1 VFELHHLTAVE
12 QLEWLRRGEV
22 TSRELVEH
30 YLARI
35 ARLDG
40 ELGAFAV
47 VDPDAAFR
55 RAEAVSSLP
64 HALALWGLPLADK
77 ALVARAGRETAFGS
91 RAFAGFVPEES
102 DELAVALDDAG
113 AVSLGATAAP
123 EFGFP
128 SYTEPAAGR
137 PARNPYDPALGA
149 GGSSGGAA
157 VAVAAGLLP
166 VAPGSDGGGSIRIP
180 AAATGL
186 VGLKPSRGRVP
197 VASGFGGLAGLV
209 TAGPLAR
216 TVADA
221 GLLLDALAAAPGARA
236 SWATVPPDEGGDGP
250 FLAAA
255 TRGEGRFQ
263 LAVSTDSPWAT
274 AYELELDPAAR
285 SALDLALA
293 ELAALGHGIE
303 ELRMPEEPGYAA
315 AFRAVWQGGAA
326 TLPLDDTQLALV
338 EPLTRW
344 LVERGRA
351 LDARILGDA
360 LAWLAGYERRTIA
373 LFAPY
378 DAVLLPSLAL
388 PPRPVGW
395 YDAEDGEEN
404 FAQQV
409 RYTPF
414 TSFVN
419 VAGLPAIT
427 LPVTTTADGLP
438 MGVQLV
444 GRPGGE
450 RTLLALGA
458 QLERRFAWQRRHPPA
473 WTA

>member
-1 VFELHHLTAVE
+1 MFELHHLTALE
-12 QLEWLRRGEV
+12 QLDWLRRGEV
-22 TSRELVEH
+22 SPRELAEH

-35 ARLDG
+35 ERLDP

-47 VDPDAAFR
+47 VDADAALR
-55 RAEAVSSLP
+55 RADAVREQP
-64 HALALWGLPLADK
+64 RALALWGLPLADK
-77 ALVARAGRETAFGS
+77 DLVARAGRVSAFGS
-91 RAFAGFVPEES
+91 RAFAGNVPEQS
-102 DELAVALDDAG
+102 DELALVLDAAG
-113 AVSLGATAAP
+113 AVGLGATAAP

-128 SYTEPAAGR
+128 SYTEPLAGR
-137 PARNPYDPALGA
+137 PARNPYDLALGA

-186 VGLKPSRGRVP
+186 VGLKPSRGRIP
-197 VASGFGGLAGLV
+197 AGSGFGGLAGLSV
-209 TAGPLAR
+209 AGPLAR

-221 GLLLDALAAAPGARA
+221 ALLLDALAPAPGAPA
-236 SWATVPPDEGGDGP
+236 AWATAPPDDGGGP
-250 FLAAA
+250 FLSAAV
-255 TRGEGRFQ
+255 RGEGRFQ
-263 LAVSTDSPWAT
+263 LAVTLDSPWAE

-285 SALDLALA
+285 AALELALT
-293 ELAALGHGIE
+293 ELTALGHGVE
-303 ELRMPEEPGYAA
+303 ELRMPAEPGYPD
-315 AFRAVWQGGAA
+315 AFRTVWQAGAA
-326 TLPLDDTQLALV
+326 TLPLDDAQLALV

-344 LVERGRA
+344 LVERGRELSA
-351 LDARILGDA
+351 AALGDA
-360 LAWLAGYERRTIA
+360 LAWLAGYERRTIG
-373 LFAPY
+373 LFAPF
-378 DAVLLPSLAL
+378 DAVLMPALAL
-388 PPRPVGW
+388 QPRPVGW
-395 YDAEDGEEN
+395 YDAEDGERN

-419 VAGLPAIT
+419 VSGLPAIA
-427 LPVTTTADGLP
+427 LPVSTTPEGLP

-458 QLERRFAWQRRHPPA
+458 QLERRIGWQRRHPPGWSA
-473 WTA
+473 